1 MKQISFTVSGVEKT
15 NQILSVLRGWRDI
28 SNLQIKDFEGQKT
41 DEIIPAKK
49 IAASVEEMLADW
61 TEMSES
67 TKSFRQT
74 LWKTQS
80 F

>member
-1 MKQISFTVSGVEKT
+1 MKQISFTVSGVEETK
-15 NQILSVLRGWRDI
+15 QILSVLRGWRDI
-28 SNLQIKDFEGQKT
+28 SNLEIKEFEDQKT

-67 TKSFRQT
+67 IKSFRQT

>member
-1 MKQISFTVSGVEKT
+1 MKQISFTVSGVEETK
-15 NQILSVLRGWRDI
+15 QILSVLRGWTDI
-28 SNLQIKDFEGQKT
+28 SNLEIKEFEDQKT

-67 TKSFRQT
+67 IKSFRQT